1 MSSYVFKE
9 PSMRYRILILS
20 LLFSIIL
27 ITILGGYFLAPIMG
41 YVPFFVLVFLLLF
54 LLVFIHSKNTVYMCT
69 NCDHEFE
76 ISFWQDLITMHMPGK
91 KFLKCPKCSYK
102 DYAIELVKTK
112 NNLKE

>member
-1 MSSYVFKE
+1 
-9 PSMRYRILILS
+9 
-20 LLFSIIL
+20 
-27 ITILGGYFLAPIMG
+27 
-41 YVPFFVLVFLLLF
+41 
-54 LLVFIHSKNTVYMCT
+54 MCT